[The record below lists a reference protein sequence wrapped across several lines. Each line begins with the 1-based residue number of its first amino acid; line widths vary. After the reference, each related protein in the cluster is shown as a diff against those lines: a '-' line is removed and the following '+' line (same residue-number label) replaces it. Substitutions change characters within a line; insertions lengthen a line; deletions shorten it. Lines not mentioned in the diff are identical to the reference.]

1 MDMENEAR
9 PRQKALLNELGV
21 GDEETR
27 QAREPTPFE
36 LAGEEV
42 DAQDHRGVAGNV
54 TEFDGNLGL
63 VIGAGGGSLT
73 LFDAVRAHGGDPAN
87 YCEIGGNPSVHKAAG
102 LAKLVLQKP
111 GVDKIA
117 VMMSIVSNTRVDIV
131 ARGVIKACVELGYD
145 PAEKIAIFR
154 IPGAWEEEGFKIL
167 EHYGVDYAD
176 RSVSL
181 NEAAR
186 RAVEKIQGSRGMS
199 ILIDADTTFIVQ
211 GITGREAVNLTRE
224 CLDYG
229 AGAKIVGG
237 VTPGRLGRDV
247 HGVPVFDTVAQ
258 AVEHHGGP
266 IDGSVVTV
274 PPAFT
279 KDAVLRGARERGQ
292 ARRDRHRADPAPR
305 RRPDGRARQ
314 PSAAPASSAPTA
326 WGSSSPT

>member
-1 MDMENEAR
+1 MA
-9 PRQKALLNELGV
+9 KA
-21 GDEETR
+21 
-27 QAREPTPFE
+27 
-36 LAGEEV
+36 
-42 DAQDHRGVAGNV
+42 
-54 TEFDGNLGL
+54 
-63 VIGAGGGSLT
+63 
-73 LFDAVRAHGGDPAN
+73 
-87 YCEIGGNPSVHKAAG
+87 CG

-131 ARGVIKACVELGYD
+131 ARGVIKACLELGYD

-167 EHYGVDYAD
+167 EKYGVDYAD

-186 RAVEKIQGSRGMS
+186 RRRREDPGGRGMS

-229 AGAKIVGG
+229 AGAKVVGG

-258 AVEHHGGP
+258 AVAHHGGP

-274 PPAFT
+274 PPPSPRT
-279 KDAVLRGARERGQ
+279 PSS
-292 ARRDRHRADPAPR
+292 RRSRT
-305 RRPDGRARQ
+305 
-314 PSAAPASSAPTA
+314 ASS
-326 WGSSSPT
+326 